1 MKRQIAETLFGK
13 DDDADEGWGG
23 AAEATQE
30 ERSGVALSPENAR
43 LRWLTDGK
51 AERMEAAG

>member
-1 MKRQIAETLFGK
+1 M
-13 DDDADEGWGG
+13 GG

-30 ERSGVALSPENAR
+30 ERSDVALSPENAR

-51 AERMEAAG
+51 AERNGSGRLKLWEPMLSGYEVKVS